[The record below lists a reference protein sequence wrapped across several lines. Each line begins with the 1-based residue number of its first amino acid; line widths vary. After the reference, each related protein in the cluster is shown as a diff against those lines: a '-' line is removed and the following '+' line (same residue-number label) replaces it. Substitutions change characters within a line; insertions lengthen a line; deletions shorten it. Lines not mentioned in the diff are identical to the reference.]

1 MQMPGLSRSS
11 GEVLHEEVQTREIL
25 RQASVALQG
34 RVVTLWSISPG
45 GEALPEVTSELYP
58 GYHSTALDVRGTL
71 GQWGVPVA
79 ERSRWVGCR
88 LDGDGRWCVAPVRA
102 DPPAPPPGGR
112 ERRSRERMT
121 LELAGL
127 CVGLLERAEHGY
139 EPAAEQ
145 DVRAASRIVAHEV
158 ANPLAAARATL
169 ELCIGALQRDPT
181 GEAARG
187 SLLGDLTNAV
197 REIERAAALL
207 RSVSERARGPTS
219 HRERF
224 DVVSVLQSCV
234 TLEGPLAQARGGS
247 LEFHSSLDQLFLD
260 GDPNGLYQILVNLT
274 RNALDATEGRRI
286 PVIVALESTG
296 SRLELKVIDRG
307 TGIPREHL
315 PRLFEPGFTTKP
327 AGAGSGMGLSVV
339 RDLAEHM
346 FEGNVSVESQVGRG
360 TTVTVS
366 LPMPRQRRPTDD
378 ETGAED

>member
-1 MQMPGLSRSS
+1 MPGLSRSS

-45 GEALPEVTSELYP
+45 GDAMPEVTSELYP
-58 GYHSTALDVRGTL
+58 GYHSTALDVSGTL
-71 GQWGVPVA
+71 GRWGVPVA

-88 LDGDGRWCVAPVRA
+88 LDGDGRWCVAPVRG

-127 CVGLLERAEHGY
+127 CVGLLERAEHGD
-139 EPAAEQ
+139 EHTAEQ
-145 DVRAASRIVAHEV
+145 DVQTASRIVAHEV

-169 ELCIGALQRDPT
+169 ELCIGAVQRDPAET
-181 GEAARG
+181 ARS
-187 SLLGDLTNAV
+187 SLLGDLTNVV

-207 RSVSERARGPTS
+207 RSVSERARAPTT

-224 DVVSVLQSCV
+224 DVVSVLRSCV

-247 LEFHSSLDQLFLD
+247 LEFHTSLDQLFID

-274 RNALDATEGRRI
+274 RNALDATEGRGI
-286 PVIVALESTG
+286 PVIVALDTTG
-296 SRLELKVIDRG
+296 IRLELKVIDRG
-307 TGIPREHL
+307 TGIPPEHL

-327 AGAGSGMGLSVV
+327 AGHGSGMGLSVV
-339 RDLAEHM
+339 RDLAEQM
-346 FEGNVSVESQVGRG
+346 FEGKVSVESAVGRG

-366 LPMPRQRRPTDD
+366 LPMPRQRRA
-378 ETGAED
+378 AEEDSDLEG